1 MLNVNRY
8 TLFLALVAAALA
20 FGGCA
25 SGKGF
30 KLSVEGGGTDKKNQL
45 LEQHTAF
52 VSDETR
58 ELPEATADEHEQI
71 GDSYLQKGSL
81 YLAYVQYEK
90 SLKLKPGNM
99 RIEYKKGLALLLGE
113 RSEDAVTQFE
123 LVIQQEPQ
131 FDLAHEGLGRAYY
144 QLKDYRKAEASFTK
158 AIEVNHRL
166 WRSYNYLGN
175 IADFRKD
182 YEQAIVEYRCA
193 IAVKPDQGFIYNN
206 LGVSCSMAGNH
217 QAAVD
222 AFRKALELN
231 FREPRV
237 FNNLGLALAGMG
249 RYDEAMDAFRK
260 GGGDAQAYNNMGCI
274 YLDGGK
280 YPEAIKCFE
289 RAIALEPGFYAK
301 ASENLKKARILA
313 AKQ

>member
-1 MLNVNRY
+1 
-8 TLFLALVAAALA
+8 
-20 FGGCA
+20 
-25 SGKGF
+25 
-30 KLSVEGGGTDKKNQL
+30 
-45 LEQHTAF
+45 
-52 VSDETR
+52 
-58 ELPEATADEHEQI
+58 
-71 GDSYLQKGSL
+71 
-81 YLAYVQYEK
+81 
-90 SLKLKPGNM
+90 
-99 RIEYKKGLALLLGE
+99 
-113 RSEDAVTQFE
+113 
-123 LVIQQEPQ
+123 
-131 FDLAHEGLGRAYY
+131 
-144 QLKDYRKAEASFTK
+144 
-158 AIEVNHRL
+158 
-166 WRSYNYLGN
+166 
-175 IADFRKD
+175 
-182 YEQAIVEYRCA
+182 
-193 IAVKPDQGFIYNN
+193 
-206 LGVSCSMAGNH
+206 MAGNH